1 MKAVVYTGPFNV
13 AVEEVP
19 DPRIEHPSDVI
30 VQLTPTAICG
40 SDLHRYEGRT
50 ATEPGIVF
58 GHEKFDKRVERS
70 TKVVLHPGS

>member
-40 SDLHRYEGRT
+40 SDLHLYEGRT
-50 ATEPGIVF
+50 ATEPGMVF
-58 GHEKFDKRVERS
+58 GREVDKRVARS
-70 TKVVLHPGS
+70 TKVVLHPGT